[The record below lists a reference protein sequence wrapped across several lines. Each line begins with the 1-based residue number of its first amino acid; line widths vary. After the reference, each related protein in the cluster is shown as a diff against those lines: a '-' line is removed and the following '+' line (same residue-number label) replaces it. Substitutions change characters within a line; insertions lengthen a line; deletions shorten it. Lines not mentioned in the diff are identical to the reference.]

1 MINGHCST
9 SCTILFNC
17 IELNTA
23 ITCFLGEEKNLAAS
37 KRKIG
42 IYSLAGIAAA
52 ITIIVS
58 IFASGIELPG
68 QMVKP
73 TTLGTLTVSIKDA
86 PVNLKVLMI
95 TINGLYVQSAQ
106 DGKWNELK
114 LDAGQSVEFDLL
126 TLKDTSLQLSQ
137 DTIPAGDYSK
147 IRLDVTSAIATYT
160 DQKGED
166 HTGEALK
173 VPPGHIDI
181 ITSFKVG
188 SDQVT
193 GLLIDMQPD
202 TAAISQS
209 GNFKPILKMTVTPI
223 PTPTPSPSPTESST
237 AATAPT
243 STP

>member
-1 MINGHCST
+1 M
-9 SCTILFNC
+9 
-17 IELNTA
+17 
-23 ITCFLGEEKNLAAS
+23 AANR
-37 KRKIG
+37 RKIG
-42 IYSLAGIAAA
+42 IYSIVGIAAA
-52 ITIIVS
+52 IIIIAS
-58 IFASGIELPG
+58 IFASGIELPD
-68 QMVKP
+68 QLTKP

-86 PVNLKVLMI
+86 PVDLQELWI
-95 TINGLYVQSAQ
+95 TINGIYILSPQ
-106 DGKWNELK
+106 DDKWIELT

-166 HTGEALK
+166 HTGETLK

-188 SDQVT
+188 SGQVT

-223 PTPTPSPSPTESST
+223 PTPTPSPSPTESSIT
-237 AATAPT
+237 ATAPT
-243 STP
+243 SVP

>member
-1 MINGHCST
+1 
-9 SCTILFNC
+9 LFNC

-23 ITCFLGEEKNLAAS
+23 ITCLFSEEKKLAAS

-42 IYSLAGIAAA
+42 IYSIAGIAAA
-52 ITIIVS
+52 IIIIGA
-58 IFASGIELPG
+58 IFASGIQIPLGANIPG
-68 QMVKP
+68 QSGNP
-73 TTLGTLTVSIKDA
+73 TALGTLIVSIKDA
-86 PVNLKVLMI
+86 PVDLKVLMI
-95 TINGLYVQSAQ
+95 TINGIYVQGAQ
-106 DGKWNELK
+106 DGKWIDLT

-137 DTIPAGDYSK
+137 DDAIPAGDYSK

-160 DQKGED
+160 DQKGGD

-181 ITSFKVG
+181 ITSFQVG
-188 SDQVT
+188 SGQVT
-193 GLLIDMQPD
+193 GLLIDMEPD

-223 PTPTPSPSPTESST
+223 PTPTPSPSPSESSS
-237 AATAPT
+237 ATSAP
-243 STP
+243 

>member
-1 MINGHCST
+1 M
-9 SCTILFNC
+9 
-17 IELNTA
+17 
-23 ITCFLGEEKNLAAS
+23 AAN

-42 IYSLAGIAAA
+42 IYSIVGIAAA
-52 ITIIVS
+52 IIIIAS
-58 IFASGIELPG
+58 IFASGIELPD
-68 QMVKP
+68 QLIKP

-86 PVNLKVLMI
+86 PVDLQELWI
-95 TINGLYVQSAQ
+95 TINGVYIQSHQ
-106 DGKWNELK
+106 DDKWIELT
-114 LDAGQSVEFDLL
+114 LDADQSVEFDLL

-166 HTGEALK
+166 HTGEILK

-223 PTPTPSPSPTESST
+223 PTPTPSPPPTESSI
-237 AATAPT
+237 AKTAPT
-243 STP
+243 SVP